1 MHILLLWILCY
12 QIVCYLLV
20 LYVQSNLETTIVYS
34 QSKAFQLVEPDLLKS
49 IILGWKMTQQLWLFA
64 VLAEAAHTLG
74 DSQPPVASAPE
85 DLTLSWFQGNLN
97 TRAYTHKSEFF

>member
-1 MHILLLWILCY
+1 
-12 QIVCYLLV
+12 
-20 LYVQSNLETTIVYS
+20 
-34 QSKAFQLVEPDLLKS
+34 
-49 IILGWKMTQQLWLFA
+49 MTQQLWLFA

-85 DLTLSWFQGNLN
+85 DLTLPWFQGNLN